1 MLISRPL
8 KTIPAF
14 SFIILFCLPLLAQAR
29 EGQHGLR
36 YTPVVRAV
44 EKTSP
49 AVVNIKA
56 SKVIERQGH
65 PFADF
70 YGPDDWLSPFF
81 REFAPKQKYVQ
92 KSLGSGVIID
102 GQKRYVLTNAHVIT
116 GASDIRVHLLDGRNF
131 KAELI
136 GSEPDFDLALLK
148 LSGKG
153 DLPEVLMG
161 GSEDLM
167 IGETVVA
174 IGNPYGFRH
183 TVTTGVISALDRTIE
198 TKQGTF
204 MGFIQTDAA
213 INPGNS
219 GGPLLNIK
227 GEVVGINTAIYAKA
241 QGIGFA
247 IPINKAKRVV
257 EELVDYGYVQP
268 VWLGIAGQNIDQR
281 TAGYFGLPEARGMLV
296 TEVYKDTPAQEIG
309 LQPGDIVLG
318 LSGRDIMDKEHYS
331 QVLRNVTK
339 GTELSLVIWRNGS
352 RQTLETEPEA
362 LKTDEVISLAYQ
374 RWGMRLQE
382 SGHEKGL
389 VITEIRSKS
398 PAGSLGLRPGDKV
411 YKIAGQVMASLD
423 DFVQAFIRYRMQN
436 NLLLLIVRQGHG
448 YYLRLKI

>member
-1 MLISRPL
+1 MISKSVRTVL
-8 KTIPAF
+8 VFAF
-14 SFIILFCLPLLAQAR
+14 ITCFCFPLLSQAK
-29 EGQHGLR
+29 EKQEDLR
-36 YTPVVRAV
+36 YTPVVKAV

-49 AVVNIKA
+49 AVVNVKA
-56 SKVIERQGH
+56 SKVVERQGH
-65 PFADF
+65 PFSDF
-70 YGPDDWLSPFF
+70 FGPDDWISPFF
-81 REFAPKQKYVQ
+81 RNFAPKRKYVQ
-92 KSLGSGVIID
+92 KSLGSGVIIN

-136 GSEPDFDLALLK
+136 GSEPDFDLALLH
-148 LSGKG
+148 LSGQG
-153 DLPEVLMG
+153 TLPEVSIG

-257 EELVDYGYVQP
+257 DELVDYGYVQP
-268 VWLGIAGQNIDQR
+268 VWLGLSGQNIDQR
-281 TAGYFGLPEARGMLV
+281 TASYFGLPEDRGMLV
-296 TEVYKDTPAQEIG
+296 TEVFDSTPAQKIG
-309 LQPGDIVLG
+309 LQPGDVVLT
-318 LSGRDIMDKEHYS
+318 LSDREIKDKEHYN
-331 QVLRNVTK
+331 QVLRNVTQE
-339 GTELSLVIWRNGS
+339 TEISLLIWRDG
-352 RQTLETEPEA
+352 QDQKLEIKPEA
-362 LKTDEVISLAYQ
+362 LEKDQVLKLAYR
-374 RWGMRLQE
+374 RWGMRLRE
-382 SGHEKGL
+382 SEHDKGL
-389 VITEIRSKS
+389 LVTDIRAQS
-398 PAGSLGLRPGDKV
+398 PAGSLGLKSGDKV
-411 YKIAGQVMASLD
+411 YKIAGQVMGSYE

-436 NLLLLIVRQGHG
+436 NLLLLVVRHGQG
-448 YYLRLKI
+448 YYLRLRI